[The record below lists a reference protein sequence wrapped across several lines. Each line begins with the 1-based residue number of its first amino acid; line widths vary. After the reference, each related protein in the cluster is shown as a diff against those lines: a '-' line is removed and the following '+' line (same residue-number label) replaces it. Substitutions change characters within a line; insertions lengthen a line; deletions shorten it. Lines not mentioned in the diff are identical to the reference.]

1 MYTAFLHIHSV
12 LRYVVLI
19 LILIA
24 IFKAFTAGTRA
35 YTQGDRKLNL
45 FAMISAHV
53 QLLVGLVLYFVSPK
67 VNFSAMSDPIA
78 RYWNVEHISIMII
91 SLVLIT
97 IGHSKSKKAIE
108 AKAKHKAIAT
118 FYTIGLVLI
127 FVGIFMIKDRNIWW
141 NM

>member
-1 MYTAFLHIHSV
+1 MYTAFLHIHST

-24 IFKAFTAGTRA
+24 IFKAITAGSRA

-53 QLLVGLVLYFVSPK
+53 QLLVGLVLYFISPK

-91 SLVLIT
+91 SLILIT
-97 IGHSKSKKAIE
+97 IGHSKSKKAVE
-108 AKAKHKAIAT
+108 SKAKHKAIAT